1 MHMVHINPCR
11 HIHVNK
17 KTILNLKKK
26 RNYVCV
32 CGGGGRDTSIFSGFI
47 YCIQILSARNN
58 ACSALFDS
66 LKKMT
71 KMSDVS
77 NVQEHTVF

>member
-32 CGGGGRDTSIFSGFI
+32 CVGGVETPAFS
-47 YCIQILSARNN
+47 L
-58 ACSALFDS
+58 ALFTVS
-66 LKKMT
+66 KFYLPETMHVLLCLIVLKK
-71 KMSDVS
+71 
-77 NVQEHTVF
+77 